1 MKRLKL
7 VRALLLSLCM
17 TAGVGFSVLAAEER
31 AELAESVASGVI
43 DIDVAGTTERLQT
56 LQSAL

>member
-1 MKRLKL
+1 
-7 VRALLLSLCM
+7 M